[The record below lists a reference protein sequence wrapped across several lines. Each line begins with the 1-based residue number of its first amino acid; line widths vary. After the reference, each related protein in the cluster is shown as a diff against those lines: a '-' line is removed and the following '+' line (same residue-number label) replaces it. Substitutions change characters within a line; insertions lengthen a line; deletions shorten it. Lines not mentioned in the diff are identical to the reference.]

1 FSRLTNLDIEY
12 IKVNR
17 VAIAKEFAQKY
28 NCILLLK
35 DHKTLITNGENIFIN
50 TTGNS
55 VMATGGMGDI
65 LSGII
70 GSFISQK
77 YSPLDATLLGAY
89 IHGKSG
95 EYFSKSY
102 HCITPTDVV
111 NILPK
116 IIKGI
121 EF

>member
-1 FSRLTNLDIEY
+1 
-12 IKVNR
+12 
-17 VAIAKEFAQKY
+17 
-28 NCILLLK
+28 
-35 DHKTLITNGENIFIN
+35 
-50 TTGNS
+50 
-55 VMATGGMGDI
+55 MGDV

-77 YSPLDATLLGAY
+77 YSPLDATLLGTY

-95 EYFSKSY
+95 EHFSESY
-102 HCITPTDVV
+102 YCITPTDII